1 MEWKKADTVT
11 PDAEKMQSRFS
22 GLPDCEPDTETIDED
37 TDEEVVPEE
46 YFDEETA
53 DLENE
58 QQEKEGETSELIEDE
73 PDLIDESGSD
83 EGEKAIPTMTSDEFI
98 KAYIAEEN
106 KAERLR
112 DIDEV
117 REEMAAYSAM
127 LKSESEE
134 QKGEKPAPNF
144 SGFIQSYN
152 SSFSDCPGCSK
163 RRGNQRGK

>member
-1 MEWKKADTVT
+1 MEWKKADTIT
-11 PDAEKMQSRFS
+11 PDTEKMQSRFS
-22 GLPDCEPDTETIDED
+22 GLPDCEPDIETIDED

-53 DLENE
+53 GIENE
-58 QQEKEGETSELIEDE
+58 PQENEETSEPTEDE
-73 PDLIDESGSD
+73 PDLIDENSL
-83 EGEKAIPTMTSDEFI
+83 EGNEEAIPTMTSDEFI

-112 DIDEV
+112 DVDEV
-117 REEMAAYSAM
+117 KEEMAAYSAM
-127 LKSESEE
+127 LKREAEE

-144 SGFIQSYN
+144 AGFIQSYN
-152 SSFSDCPGCSK
+152 SSFSDCPNCAK